1 MHYCFVGK
9 NKDVWRFRAAN
20 MESLADGMKGNIDH
34 KNLEYSH
41 EFLRGYTDIYT
52 ITFMLQKV
60 MLIITSVI

>member
-1 MHYCFVGK
+1 
-9 NKDVWRFRAAN
+9 